1 MIKRKSINN
10 IYAVCKSGEWGGVK
24 FKVKSYHPEGKY
36 MAMLGCKMLIVYC
49 IYILRNVKWCYKW
62 RS

>member
-1 MIKRKSINN
+1 MIKRKSINI
-10 IYAVCKSGEWGGVK
+10 IYAVCKSGEWGGGEI
-24 FKVKSYHPEGKY
+24 YKY